1 MIIKSITET
10 KNVITFEDG
19 YLLNGMGD
27 TIVNLINDQQ
37 VRNINIK
44 KLGYPDEFIKHGN
57 VENIEEKYNLDIE
70 SVKKIINKEF
80 IINKKT
86 LQK

>member
-1 MIIKSITET
+1 
-10 KNVITFEDG
+10 
-19 YLLNGMGD
+19 MGD
-27 TIVNLINDQQ
+27 KIVNLINDQQ